1 MVAIM
6 DVMGGDAARDGAR
19 TWRVF
24 VCIPTPHAP
33 YHVEALTFEGYIEVP
48 NAPDAKVDGKVRGKQ
63 GFQRPLSK
71 DSFRVIVD
79 GVGATGNVQSERGFV
94 ATNKC
99 VVKRKRA
106 SERSRQVNER
116 LSDCV
121 TNAECEQ

>member
-48 NAPDAKVDGKVRGKQ
+48 NAPDAKVDGHFMRKY
-63 GFQRPLSK
+63 
-71 DSFRVIVD
+71 
-79 GVGATGNVQSERGFV
+79 AGN
-94 ATNKC
+94 
-99 VVKRKRA
+99 RA
-106 SERSRQVNER
+106 SSGLSPKTRSE
-116 LSDCV
+116 S
-121 TNAECEQ
+121 